1 MSEQLTII
9 ARLRAKPGM
18 ESRVRDVFSALRAPT
33 HKEDGCVYYEMHQSL
48 ENPRE
53 FIFYENWTSAA
64 HLDAHMKTPHF
75 QAASQA
81 APEILDGPIEI
92 SRWTMLTQH

>member
-9 ARLRAKPGM
+9 AKLRAKLGM
-18 ESRVRDVFSALRAPT
+18 EARVREVFSALRTPT
-33 HKEDGCVYYEMHQSL
+33 HKEAGCVYYEMHQSS

-53 FIFYENWTSAA
+53 FMFYENWASAA

-75 QAASQA
+75 QAAMKFA
-81 APEILDGPIEI
+81 TEILDGPIEI
-92 SRWTMLTQH
+92 SRWSMLR